1 MPGSQ
6 NLPQLR
12 MLEVGGLK
20 PRAMRGGEPEEAPV
34 LVLSHCILDRSTRW
48 WQPGKSIAQN
58 RGPVSQV
65 IEFLSARNVG
75 AVQLPC
81 PEFSF
86 FGNPRAPATKNEY
99 ESLPDFRSHCE
110 NLARDAAQQLKTLT
124 AMACNPK
131 IRILTVIGVE
141 RSPSCGVE
149 FTPRTVNGETQYV
162 KEKGLFIEFLK
173 KKMRNQGLTMPFL
186 GLDMR
191 RPEESVKRL
200 AHLLDNIRGE

>member
-1 MPGSQ
+1 
-6 NLPQLR
+6 
-12 MLEVGGLK
+12 
-20 PRAMRGGEPEEAPV
+20 

-48 WQPGKSIAQN
+48 WQPGKNIAQN

-65 IEFLSARNVG
+65 IEFLSTRNVG

-81 PEFSF
+81 PEFRF
-86 FGNPRAPATKNEY
+86 FGNPRRPATKNEY

-124 AMACNPK
+124 VMACNPK
-131 IRILTVIGVE
+131 IRILAVVGVE

-162 KEKGLFIEFLK
+162 KEKGLFTEFLE
-173 KKMRNQGLTMPFL
+173 KKMKNQGLMMPFL

-191 RPEESVKRL
+191 KPEEFPRRL
-200 AHLLDNIRGE
+200 ADLQNNIRGEQRRLLSC